1 MADRGK
7 KGEHFGVGTSSTML
21 DQWHARLA
29 MFLNLPAKSVGQ
41 IGGGTTK
48 RSGCVDI
55 AILQS
60 SLDKEGVKDFVAEYG
75 QVIVD
80 ECYYLSAFTFE
91 QVMK

>member
-1 MADRGK
+1 
-7 KGEHFGVGTSSTML
+7 
-21 DQWHARLA
+21 

-60 SLDKEGVKDFVAEYG
+60 SLDKEGVKDFVAEM
-75 QVIVD
+75 V
-80 ECYYLSAFTFE
+80 
-91 QVMK
+91 K